1 MKTISLEAALVSL
14 TRRPGVLIGPDVTC
28 APGTISSV
36 LSGSVRVIAPEQLN
50 MLEQGQHF
58 RPAIDALAT
67 QLQDRLPRLTDE
79 IQARIRDLKASLDL
93 PYLAKAGWSA
103 CISLTDDVLF
113 ESALR
118 NYFDTIPSSLSA
130 TIIDGPS
137 LMPPERTIPIY
148 KLLGNLNNRDP
159 ACTLAMSESELLV
172 RQQMWPRMLRT
183 FPDYLREGP
192 LFVLGAASVAPL
204 VRSILGTFLGLG
216 RPNVSKLVFLKDDPT
231 LRDATVLALCS
242 QFDTSVVD
250 ASLRDLCTAIAELK
264 PQRTYVHTEAPKA
277 SSKLDQLLGKHE
289 AIVSLVPSSI
299 DESTRNALHLPA
311 LIDGLFR
318 PAAIDWHPFLMG
330 LDLRRTITDKLKP
343 SIVASLAES
352 LNGRLRPV
360 VARGEAGIGK
370 TILLKRTAVELA
382 ADGSTV
388 LWCRRSTGPG
398 WTRNFRALA
407 NDLAEH
413 FKSAPKHS
421 GVVIFCDDPWAL
433 RMDASELMGC
443 FDRFPGRIAFVFAL
457 RNSDFFSWEHST
469 LPLGSGTTSDYEIPY
484 ELDDQEWKDLGVM
497 LQKIGAVKDQA
508 EADREMSL
516 VPRRNALDILCSLW
530 YLIPETRSQLAD
542 SLRDEYCRLGNV
554 RESVANTAQEIAADS
569 DTARQAYE
577 FVTVTSNLD
586 IGLPTE
592 VLVRALG
599 INYGDWLD
607 MIVDGKPLWGLLY
620 DEQDSESGN
629 TVFRTRNEIVTRVL
643 LDLVNGGVGHVGE
656 YRVLRDLL
664 RACDGG
670 SAIYRNFVMEVLV
683 RNRNQLQKVLSY
695 DQGMDLFDIARS
707 ALAHDDRLLEHHKG
721 IWIGDV
727 GRDTIAAY
735 SQLEKALR
743 TEVYPSAERDAPL
756 EHIHTSM
763 ASTIVKM
770 IKAGQQDRT
779 IGFQLVR
786 DHLRQASSS
795 TYFNAHTAHV
805 SGNLLFE
812 LSQQNGRSASDEI
825 AMASISDAL
834 QEIERAFQL
843 IGARAKNSFRHEKS
857 IAMLSDLQ
865 HKIIRSILD
874 LTSMKALAQKMF
886 NETKSQVGFEVVA
899 RRLLV
904 EASEGDKG
912 HAYNGVSEYIAQCS
926 TQVQAQGTHLSAELI
941 VIRVDLVIRWRIQR
955 FLSVNWQ
962 DFTNDVRL
970 ALENLRYRDDAIKRF
985 YYAVGLFHLKHVT
998 EANAIFASLRRLQ
1011 LSAGPREIRC
1021 YYLSDAGDAQRMQ
1034 GIVERKHNYSY
1045 MFVTELQLSV
1055 PMRSPTAGG
1064 GSGSVVHAY
1073 IAFAL
1078 NGPTA
1083 VLDKPGPSDIGLP

>member
-1 MKTISLEAALVSL
+1 MKTISLEDALSSL
-14 TRRPGVLIGPDVTC
+14 TRLPGVIIGPDVTC
-28 APGTISSV
+28 APGTISGV
-36 LSGSVRVIAPEQLN
+36 LSGSVRVIAPGEIDL
-50 MLEQGQHF
+50 LEQGQHF
-58 RPAIDALAT
+58 RPAIDALAAK
-67 QLQDRLPRLTDE
+67 LQDRLPRLIDE
-79 IQARIRDLKASLDL
+79 IRERIRELKPSLDL

-118 NYFDTIPSSLSA
+118 NYFDSIPSSLSA

-137 LMPPERTIPIY
+137 LMPPERTVPVY

-172 RQQMWPRMLRT
+172 RQQIWPRMLRT

-192 LFVLGAASVAPL
+192 LFVLGTASVAPL
-204 VRSILGTFLGLG
+204 VRSVLGAFLGMG
-216 RPNVSKLVFLKDDPT
+216 RPNVSRLVFLKDDAT
-231 LRDATVLALCS
+231 LRDPTILALSS
-242 QFDTSVVD
+242 QFDTSIVD
-250 ASLRDLCTAIAELK
+250 ASLRDLCAAIAELK
-264 PQRTYVHTEAPKA
+264 PRKGYVGTEAPKA
-277 SSKLDQLLGKHE
+277 LSKLEQLLRGHE
-289 AIVSLVPSSI
+289 GIVSSVPSSI
-299 DESTRNALHLPA
+299 AESTKTALHLPA
-311 LIDGLFR
+311 LVDGLFR
-318 PAAIDWHPFLMG
+318 PAAIDWHPFLME

-343 SIVASLAES
+343 SITGALADSLS
-352 LNGRLRPV
+352 GRLCPV

-382 ADGSTV
+382 TDGFVV
-388 LWCRRSTGPG
+388 LWCRRSAGPG
-398 WTRNFRALA
+398 WTRNFRSLA
-407 NDLAEH
+407 SELAEY
-413 FKSAPKHS
+413 FKSAPKHP

-469 LPLGSGTTSDYEIPY
+469 LPLGSGTTSDHEIPF
-484 ELDDQEWKDLGVM
+484 ELDDREWKDLGVM
-497 LQKIGAVKDQA
+497 LQKIGAVKDQT

-516 VPRRNALDILCSLW
+516 VPRRHASDILCSLW
-530 YLIPETRSQLAD
+530 YLIPETRSQLTD

-554 RESVANTAQEIAADS
+554 PESLASAAQAIAADS
-569 DTARQAYE
+569 DTARRAYE

-586 IGLPTE
+586 IGLPIE

-599 INYGDWLD
+599 INYGDWME
-607 MIVDGKPLWGLLY
+607 MIVDGRPLWGLLY

-629 TVFRTRNEIVTRVL
+629 IVFRTRNEIVTRVL

-656 YRVLRDLL
+656 YRVLCDLL

-670 SAIYRNFVMEVLV
+670 SAVYRNFAVEVLV
-683 RNRNQLQKVLSY
+683 RNRSQLQRILSY
-695 DQGMDLFDIARS
+695 DQGMELFDIARN
-707 ALAHDDRLLEHHKG
+707 ALAYDDRLLEHHKG
-721 IWIGDV
+721 IWIDDV
-727 GRDTIAAY
+727 GRDTKAAY
-735 SQLEKALR
+735 NQLEKALH
-743 TEVYPSAERDAPL
+743 TEGYPSAERDAPL
-756 EHIHTSM
+756 EYIHTSM
-763 ASTIVKM
+763 ASSIVKM
-770 IKAGQQDRT
+770 VKAGQQDRT

-786 DHLRQASSS
+786 DHLRQASSP
-795 TYFNAHTAHV
+795 TFFNAHTAHV
-805 SGNLLFE
+805 SANLLFE
-812 LSQQNGRSASDEI
+812 LSQQNGRTAPDEI

-843 IGARAKNSFRHEKS
+843 IGAHGRNYFRHEKS

-865 HKIIRSILD
+865 SKIVRSILD
-874 LTSMKALAQKMF
+874 LPSMKALAQKMF
-886 NETKSQVGFEVVA
+886 DDSGNQVGFEVVA

-912 HAYNGVSEYIAQCS
+912 HAYNEVNDYISECAE
-926 TQVQAQGTHLSAELI
+926 QVEARRARLSVEL
-941 VIRVDLVIRWRIQR
+941 VVVRVDLIIRWRIQR
-955 FLSVNWQ
+955 FLSVQW
-962 DFTNDVRL
+962 DEFTNDVRIT
-970 ALENLRYRDDAIKRF
+970 LENLRYRDDAIKRF
-985 YYAVGLFHLKHVT
+985 YYAIGLFHLKHVT

-1011 LSAGPREIRC
+1011 LSASPREIRC
-1021 YYLSDAGDAQRMQ
+1021 YYLGDQGDAQRMQ
-1034 GIVERKHNYSY
+1034 GVIERKHNYSY

-1083 VLDKPGPSDIGLP
+1083 VLDKPGPTDIGLP

>member
-1 MKTISLEAALVSL
+1 MKTISLEAALSSL
-14 TRRPGVLIGPDVTC
+14 TRLPGAIIGPDVTC

-36 LSGSVRVIAPEQLN
+36 LSGSVRVIVPGELDS
-50 MLEQGQHF
+50 LEQGQHF
-58 RPAIDALAT
+58 RPAIDALAAK
-67 QLQDRLPRLTDE
+67 LQDRLPRLSEE
-79 IQARIRDLKASLDL
+79 IRERIRELKPSLDL

-113 ESALR
+113 ESALK
-118 NYFDTIPSSLSA
+118 NYFDSIPSSLSA
-130 TIIDGPS
+130 TILDGPS
-137 LMPPERTIPIY
+137 LMPPERTVPIY
-148 KLLGNLNNRDP
+148 KLLGNLNNLDP
-159 ACTLAMSESELLV
+159 ACALAMSESELLV
-172 RQQMWPRMLRT
+172 RQQTWPRMLRT
-183 FPDYLREGP
+183 FPDFLRDGP
-192 LFVLGAASVAPL
+192 LFVLGTASVAPL
-204 VRSILGTFLGLG
+204 VRSVLGAFLGMG
-216 RPNVSKLVFLKDDPT
+216 RPNVSKLVFLKDDLT
-231 LRDATVLALCS
+231 LRDPTILALCN
-242 QFDTSVVD
+242 QFDTSIVD

-264 PQRTYVHTEAPKA
+264 PRKNLVSEETPKA
-277 SSKLDQLLGKHE
+277 LSKLDQVLGRHE
-289 AIVSLVPSSI
+289 GIVSTVPSLI
-299 DESTRNALHLPA
+299 AESTKSALHLPA

-318 PAAIDWHPFLMG
+318 PAAIDWYPFLMQ

-343 SIVASLAES
+343 SIADSLADS
-352 LNGRLRPV
+352 LSGRMRPV

-382 ADGSTV
+382 AEGLAV
-388 LWCRRSTGPG
+388 LWCRRSGGPG
-398 WTRNFRALA
+398 WTRNFRSLA
-407 NDLAEH
+407 SDLAEY
-413 FKSAPKHS
+413 FKSAPKHP

-443 FDRFPGRIAFVFAL
+443 FDRFSGRIAFVFSL

-469 LPLGSGTTSDYEIPY
+469 LPLGSGVTSDYEVPFA
-484 ELDDQEWKDLGVM
+484 LDDDEWRGLSVM
-497 LQKIGAVKDQA
+497 LQKIGAVKDQT
-508 EADREMSL
+508 EADREMGL
-516 VPRRNALDILCSLW
+516 VPRRNASDILCSLW
-530 YLIPETRSQLAD
+530 YLIPETRSQLTD

-554 RESVANTAQEIAADS
+554 PESLASAAQAIAADS
-569 DTARQAYE
+569 DTARRAYE

-586 IGLPTE
+586 IGLPIE

-599 INYGDWLD
+599 INYGEWME

-620 DEQDSESGN
+620 DEQDSENGN
-629 TVFRTRNEIVTRVL
+629 IVFRTRNEIVTRVL

-656 YRVLRDLL
+656 YRVFCELL

-670 SAIYRNFVMEVLV
+670 SAVYRNFVLEVLV
-683 RNRNQLQKVLSY
+683 RNRSKLQRILSY
-695 DQGMDLFDIARS
+695 EQGIELFDIARN
-707 ALAHDDRLLEHHKG
+707 ALAYDDRLLEHHKG
-721 IWIGDV
+721 IWIEDV
-727 GRDTIAAY
+727 GRDTRAAY

-763 ASTIVKM
+763 ASSIVKM
-770 IKAGQQDRT
+770 VKTGQQDRA

-786 DHLRQASSS
+786 DHLRQASSP
-795 TYFNAHTAHV
+795 TFFNAHTAHV
-805 SGNLLFE
+805 SANLLFE
-812 LSQQNGRSASDEI
+812 LSQQNGRSAPDEI

-843 IGARAKNSFRHEKS
+843 IGAHGRNYFRHEKS

-865 HKIIRSILD
+865 SKIIRSVLD
-874 LTSMKALAQKMF
+874 LPSMKALAQKMF
-886 NETKSQVGFEVVA
+886 DETGNQVGFEVVA

-912 HAYNGVSEYIAQCS
+912 HAYNAVNDYIAACAE
-926 TQVQAQGTHLSAELI
+926 QVESREARLSVELM
-941 VIRVDLVIRWRIQR
+941 VARVDLIIRWRIQR
-955 FLSVNWQ
+955 FLSVQWD
-962 DFTNDVRL
+962 DFISDVRKT
-970 ALENLRYRDDAIKRF
+970 LEHLRYRDDAIKRF
-985 YYAVGLFHLKHVT
+985 YYAIGLFHLNHVT

-1011 LSAGPREIRC
+1011 LSASPREIRC
-1021 YYLSDAGDAQRMQ
+1021 YYLGEKGDAQRMQ
-1034 GIVERKHNYSY
+1034 GVIERKHNYAY

-1083 VLDKPGPSDIGLP
+1083 VLDKPGASDIGLP